1 MAMTERRLALSNLAS
16 RQTEPLNSGQSCWA
30 GWAFSH
36 SLGAVHFWL
45 TDWRRPLQVGFGIS
59 DPFIVRARIKA
70 KFKREIADKDPTVRA
85 VAAEGLGVY
94 RRSRCCPS
102 TGGMSGQLCRRS
114 SNTSTPNLRHL
125 WGEADDRRRTRSNG
139 RWYGRIS

>member
-45 TDWRRPLQVGFGIS
+45 TDWRRPLHVGFGIS

-85 VAAEGLGVY
+85 VAAEGLGVIGD
-94 RRSRCCPS
+94 RDVVPLLEVLAVKDPVCLA
-102 TGGMSGQLCRRS
+102 GQV
-114 SNTSTPNLRHL
+114 
-125 WGEADDRRRTRSNG
+125 ADDGTG
-139 RWYGRIS
+139 DLCP